1 LIQELMQAGRE
12 LSVHAMMFHATVAER
27 LGLNPTDHK
36 ALDLLVRGGPLTAG
50 QLADQTGLTTGAIT
64 GVIDRLEERG
74 FVRRVKDANDRRRVV
89 VEAVKERLPEVGRL
103 FGSLARAWASFCGRY
118 SDKDLAVV
126 VDFLA
131 NCPTVF
137 HEETLKLREGKIDC
151 GSGPMDCGGQQ

>member
-74 FVRRVKDANDRRRVV
+74 FARRVKDVNDRRRVV

-118 SDKDLAVV
+118 SDKDLAVI
-126 VDFLA
+126 VDFLS
-131 NCPTVF
+131 NCPAVF

-151 GSGPMDCGGQQ
+151 SGPMDCGGSQ